1 MSRLQQRILH
11 KLDRRA
17 KNLPVDIIYHNNT
30 IQCLRTANCIG
41 RCIMSY
47 QRLQSPNKICKKC
60 GLYVAEIFQDNGD
73 YCLCCWQEITC
84 PDV

>member
-41 RCIMSY
+41 CCIMSY